1 MKPRSSPSA
10 GKVRCGLCCLREFCA
25 PGDLAGGDLEFL
37 KSFVRKQDVA
47 VQKGDHLYRQ
57 GDEFRALLAVH
68 TGSFKLVVASPGGA
82 ERVSG
87 FAFAG
92 DLMGLD
98 GIAAGRHGDYAVALE
113 KGGAC
118 LLPWQRVEEAAAGI
132 PVVRRQLMRL
142 LSREIRRSED
152 RRLLLGQVQAEVRF
166 ADFLV
171 GFSERMASRG
181 FDGKRLRLTMSRPD
195 IASFLGLSAETV
207 SRLFSRFDE
216 RGLVRVRARHVELL
230 QHDELRALARSE
242 KSHFLGKLTPV
253 SIASG
258 LPR

>member
-1 MKPRSSPSA
+1 MQPRSFPSA

-25 PGDLAGGDLEFL
+25 PGDLDGSELEFL

-47 VQKGDHLYRQ
+47 VQKGDYLYRQ
-57 GDEFRALLAVH
+57 GDQFRALLAVH
-68 TGSFKLVVASPGGA
+68 TGSFKLVVASPAGA

-98 GIAAGRHGDYAVALE
+98 GIAAGRHGDHAVALE

-118 LLPWQRVEEAAAGI
+118 LLPWQRLEEAAAGI

-152 RRLLLGQVQAEVRF
+152 QRLLVGQVQAEVRF
-166 ADFLV
+166 ADFLLD
-171 GFSERMASRG
+171 FSERMASRG
-181 FDGKRLRLTMSRPD
+181 FDGERLRLTMSRPD
-195 IASFLGLSAETV
+195 IASYLGLSAETV

-230 QHDELRALARSE
+230 RLDELRALARSE
-242 KSHFLGKLTPV
+242 KSHSFGKLTPV
-253 SIASG
+253 SIASS

>member
-1 MKPRSSPSA
+1 MHLLPGLPA

-25 PGDLAGGDLEFL
+25 PGDVGCSELELL
-37 KSFVRKQDVA
+37 KSFVRKQDIA
-47 VQKGDHLYRQ
+47 VEKGAQLYRQ
-57 GDEFRALLAVH
+57 GDEFRGLLAVH
-68 TGSFKLVVASPGGA
+68 TGSFKLVVASPDGS

-98 GIAAGRHGDYAVALE
+98 AIAAGRHGDYAVALE

-142 LSREIRRSED
+142 LSREIRRADEH
-152 RRLLLGQVQAEVRF
+152 RGLLARLDAEARF
-166 ADFLV
+166 AAFLV
-171 GFSERMASRG
+171 GLSERMADRG
-181 FDGKRLRLTMSRPD
+181 FDGRRLRLTMSRPD

-207 SRLFSRFDE
+207 SRLFSRFHDQ
-216 RGLVRVRARHVELL
+216 GYVRVRARHVELDA
-230 QHDELRALARSE
+230 DEALRALARSE
-242 KSHFLGKLTPV
+242 KSPSRAKLTRV
-253 SIASG
+253 SIPP
-258 LPR
+258 LLRR